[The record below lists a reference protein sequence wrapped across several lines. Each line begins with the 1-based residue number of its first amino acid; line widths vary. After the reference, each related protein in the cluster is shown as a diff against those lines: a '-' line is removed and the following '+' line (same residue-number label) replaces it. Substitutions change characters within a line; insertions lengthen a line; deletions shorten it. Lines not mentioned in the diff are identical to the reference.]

1 MISDERSKYKSWSNL
16 KKKMHDLLCDSL
28 KDKISYFYTSYH
40 EVHNAYGR
48 ATINYCKKEIV
59 AFSWVEMYKQEQE
72 VSQLYQEG
80 KKASYEELEKGKWM
94 PECKLCDVDFIN
106 SLTIYLKTDIAISL
120 NSDNYLL
127 RVFAYMDRRVG
138 KRTLIKIKD
147 DVEKLPNWV
156 KQFYRIRCEADGII
170 FPPKQI
176 TDDTVVLLEKK
187 G

>member
-1 MISDERSKYKSWSNL
+1 MICFAIHLKIKSL
-16 KKKMHDLLCDSL
+16 
-28 KDKISYFYTSYH
+28 IFYTSYH

-59 AFSWVEMYKQEQE
+59 VFSWVEMYKQEQE

-80 KKASYEELEKGKWM
+80 KKVSYEELEKGKWM

-138 KRTLIKIKD
+138 KRMLVKIKD
-147 DVEKLPNWV
+147 VVERLPDWV
-156 KQFYRIRCEADGII
+156 KQFYRIRCEADDII
-170 FPPKQI
+170 FPPKRM
-176 TDDTVVLLEKK
+176 TDETVVLLEKK